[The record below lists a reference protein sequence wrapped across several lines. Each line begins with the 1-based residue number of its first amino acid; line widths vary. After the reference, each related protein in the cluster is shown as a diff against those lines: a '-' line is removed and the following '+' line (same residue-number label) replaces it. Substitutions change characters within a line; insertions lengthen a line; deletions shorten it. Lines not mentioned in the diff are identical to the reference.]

1 MRCASSR
8 SKQIV
13 DRAQKLEAK
22 RVKEEEKRVETKAKA
37 QAEDNQTKNDFVD
50 LFSKLN
56 VGKLEPEEGTNLNKL

>member
-22 RVKEEEKRVETKAKA
+22 RVEEEEKRVEAKAKA
-37 QAEDNQTKNDFVD
+37 QEEENQTKNNFVD

>member
-22 RVKEEEKRVETKAKA
+22 RVEEEEKRVETKAKA

-50 LFSKLN
+50 LFMKLN

>member
-22 RVKEEEKRVETKAKA
+22 RVEEEEKRVETKAKA

-56 VGKLEPEEGTNLNKL
+56 VGKLEPDEGTNLNKL

>member
-22 RVKEEEKRVETKAKA
+22 RVEEEEKRVEAKAKA

>member
-22 RVKEEEKRVETKAKA
+22 RVEEEEKWVEAKAKA
-37 QAEDNQTKNDFVD
+37 QEEANQTKNNFVY

>member
-22 RVKEEEKRVETKAKA
+22 RVEEEEKRVETKAKA